1 MLKLPAQI
9 TLVGS
14 ENAAGFAT
22 RAMDGTLSLQTSPV
36 LLPPAL
42 GGSSP
47 NQWYA
52 QYFNNGPQKGII
64 KTGSFWTLFK
74 SVSSLDGSNADPA
87 GNAVQYW
94 TNNSPDPSVGP
105 YLPKGTSPDSG
116 FIRVRAQYIALD
128 GCGDPTYNGVY
139 SYINDHTYTKGGVG
153 VGNLPYIETNAFG
166 DYGSYILKGTINV
179 WTGQYAQDNSAN
191 VYDNGDTDP
200 PSTAGPPNNGNYRA
214 NGGVNPQVPVASNYV
229 SPQVLKGGAAASCHF
244 FASTPLPGI
253 PAPAPGCFSV
263 WNGTVQTVADT
274 PLPASGVPVTVGGV
288 TYTFSL
294 AAGTVTG
301 ATIQAAL
308 NALTL
313 NFVGAQIF
321 VSGAQFTW
329 SQFDIVRDP
338 ATRTNLTGQPP
349 LVMAHYVLSGRDY
362 GGSEPGYEQDVRD
375 AMAAGID
382 GFALNCGSWDLAG
395 DGGNYQSNAANMF
408 QAAQKVSPDG
418 AFKLFWSFDGMP
430 TPAITT
436 ADFLQMMQTYWQSP
450 NYWKVSKG
458 TDPTPRAVVSTNTGN
473 GNGLG
478 VEAAIWDPLL
488 GALTAANIPYF
499 FMPDF
504 PVSNTG
510 KGLQADLLT
519 QWHDVDGLF
528 IFGVGGGAQGAGE
541 GYAEGMDGSGKRF
554 MSCLSP
560 HYADEDNFH
569 AYQETHGYESLH
581 AQVLSVVN
589 VQKPDYVECV
599 TYNDFGENTFFS
611 PIDDVAKFW
620 PYSEPGNDNYV
631 NFMPCHAGYTRFLRY
646 AIPWI
651 KTSVQPTPTQDT
663 LLYAYRKHAWSA
675 TASSLETLPKPGYFA
690 DGLPPADEVYVTT
703 ILTAP
708 AVVTVTSPNN
718 GVSFSQIAP
727 PGITHF
733 RTPFAAGIDIVPTF
747 SLSRGGAVLSQ
758 AVGKTIAAV
767 PPTYNMGYETGF
779 TESTPAA
786 QSAAAPQDYSF
797 SVGAPV
803 DKELENGSGYLH
815 IPVMAVTAAG
825 VPVDLSQQVGGI
837 YVHPVSVCLTTAPGA
852 STGIF
857 QAGDWVIEDGSF
869 CARLQVNA
877 APGRYRAYVKVDGYI
892 LLAPEIV
899 KIL

>member
-14 ENAAGFAT
+14 ENAAGTAT

-36 LLPPAL
+36 LLPPEI
-42 GGSSP
+42 GGTGP
-47 NQWYA
+47 NQWYT

-64 KTGSFWTLFK
+64 KTGSFWTLYRF
-74 SVSSLDGSNADPA
+74 VNSLDGSNGDLVQ
-87 GNAVQYW
+87 NAVQYW
-94 TNNSPDPSVGP
+94 ANNSPDPSVGP
-105 YLPKGTSPDSG
+105 YLPMGTSPDSG
-116 FIRVRAQYIALD
+116 FIRVRCPYIALD
-128 GCGDPTYNGVY
+128 RCGDARYNGVY
-139 SYINDHTYTKGGVG
+139 AYAADHLYTKGGVLIG
-153 VGNLPYIETNAFG
+153 DVPYLETNSFG
-166 DYGSYILKGTINV
+166 DFGSTLLLGNINIGTGV
-179 WTGQYAQDNSAN
+179 FSQDNPAN
-191 VYDNGDTDP
+191 TYYFSDTDP
-200 PSTAGPPNNGNYRA
+200 PSAPSCQA
-214 NGGVNPQVPVASNYV
+214 NGGVSPQVPVASNYV
-229 SPQVLKGGAAASCHF
+229 SPKVLKGGSAASCRF

-274 PLPASGVPVTVGGV
+274 PLPTSGVPLTVNGITYDFQFTNGSVT
-288 TYTFSL
+288 S
-294 AAGTVTG
+294 ATV
-301 ATIQAAL
+301 QANL

-321 VSGAQFTW
+321 ASGSTFTW

-395 DGGNYQSNAANMF
+395 DGGNYQYNAANMF

-436 ADFLQMMQTYWQSP
+436 ADFLQMMQTYWSHQ
-450 NYWKVSKG
+450 NYWKVRKG
-458 TDPTPRAVVSTNTGN
+458 TDLVDRAVVSTNTGN

-478 VEAAIWDPLL
+478 VEAEIWDPLL

-569 AYQETHGYESLH
+569 AYQETHGFESLH

-599 TYNDFGENTFFS
+599 TFNDFGENTHFS
-611 PIDDVAKFW
+611 PIDDVARFW
-620 PYSEPGNDNYV
+620 PYAEPAGDNFLG
-631 NFMPCHAGYTRFLRY
+631 FMPCHRGYTRFLKF

-651 KTSVQPTPTQDT
+651 KTGIEPTITQDT
-663 LLYAYRKHAWSA
+663 VLWAHRKHAWSA
-675 TASSLETLPKPGYFA
+675 VASDPNTPAKPGYFA
-690 DGLPPADEVYVTT
+690 SGLPPADEVYITT

-708 AVVTVTSPNN
+708 ALVTVSSPNN

-733 RTPFAAGIDIVPTF
+733 RTPFAAGIDITPTF
-747 SLSRGGAVLSQ
+747 TLSRGGGVLCS
-758 AVGKTIAAV
+758 AAGTTIAAV
-767 PPTYNMGYETGF
+767 PRAINMGYATGF
-779 TESTPAA
+779 VEATPGALVNT
-786 QSAAAPQDYSF
+786 PPEDYSF
-797 SVGAPV
+797 SVGVPV
-803 DKELENGSGYLH
+803 DEGGGYLR

-837 YVHPVSVCLTTAPGA
+837 YVHPVSVCLTTTPGA
-852 STGIF
+852 STGSF
-857 QAGDWVIEDGSF
+857 QAGDWVIEDGAL
-869 CARLQVNA
+869 CARLQVA
-877 APGRYRAYVKVDGYI
+877 VAPGRYRAYVHVDGYI
-892 LLAPEIV
+892 LLAPGLV
-899 KIL
+899 TIL